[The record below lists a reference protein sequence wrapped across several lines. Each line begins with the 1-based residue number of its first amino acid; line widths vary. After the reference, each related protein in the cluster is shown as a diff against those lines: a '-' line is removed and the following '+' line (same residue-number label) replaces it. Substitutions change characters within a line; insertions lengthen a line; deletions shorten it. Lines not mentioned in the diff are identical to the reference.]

1 MTKARQ
7 DIVPATT
14 GTAEVDGNE
23 EADSGAL
30 VEEQAARRSARA
42 ARSRRQR
49 QSLATVAAIVV
60 LPIVFTLINS
70 HYVSAGNIQSIG
82 RQVAVL
88 LLIAAAG
95 TAPILMGSIDLSV
108 GAMVSLTAVIA
119 GEAAKTFGQIGVFV
133 VLPLGFVLG
142 LINGLIVSRLKL
154 PSFLVTLGTSFV
166 FAGLA
171 LIVSGG
177 FPVTLTLKGPV
188 VAHLLDG
195 NLTSWLSASLLW
207 ALAFWGLAILVL
219 RRTVFGRYVYA
230 IGGNERA
237 ALGAGLPV
245 ARTKTLAFAM
255 GGVLCAMAGILT
267 LFETSAATASIG
279 SSYLLTSIAAIVV
292 GGTPLSGGE
301 GGVGRGIIGALVLTE
316 LVNGMLIAGLSS
328 AAQEIVEGAVVVA
341 AVLLTL
347 DRRRLSVVK

>member
-1 MTKARQ
+1 MTRVSDASTQSR
-7 DIVPATT
+7 PPEGATT
-14 GTAEVDGNE
+14 D
-23 EADSGAL
+23 EAGGSIAL
-30 VEEQAARRSARA
+30 VEEQAVQRSVRQARL
-42 ARSRRQR
+42 RRRR
-49 QSLATVAAIVV
+49 QSLATIGAIVI
-60 LPIVFTLINS
+60 LPIVFTLVNT

-88 LLIAAAG
+88 LLISAAG

-119 GEAAKTFGQIGVFV
+119 GEAAKSLGQIGVFV

-142 LINGLIVSRLKL
+142 AVNGLIVSRLKL

-177 FPVTLTLKGPV
+177 FPVTLALKGPIV
-188 VAHLLDG
+188 SGVMDG

-207 ALAFWGLAILVL
+207 ALGFWAVAILIL

-245 ARTKTLAFAM
+245 EGTKTLAFAM
-255 GGVLCAMAGILT
+255 SGVLCAMAGILT
-267 LFETSAATASIG
+267 LFETAAATASIG
-279 SSYLLTSIAAIVV
+279 SSFLLTSIAAIVV

-328 AAQEIVEGAVVVA
+328 ASQEIVEGAVVVA

-347 DRRRLSVVK
+347 DRRRLSIVK